1 MTIVY
6 ILIGVAVL
14 IILYAISLQRNLVGL
29 SERRLNALSSIGVQQ
44 QSRWDALTQL
54 AKTVKSYA
62 GHEADTLMN
71 VVSARGGNMPK
82 TPQEVEKDDNLF
94 QQAMREINVV
104 VESYPNLKAD
114 ALYGNL
120 MGDINRYEENV
131 RMARM
136 VYNDTTTKLNQ
147 AVKVFPASIFAGMFG
162 FKAEEYIQTPDT
174 KTEMPNLDI

>member
-1 MTIVY
+1 MTVLY
-6 ILIGVAVL
+6 IILGIAVL
-14 IILYAISLQRNLVGL
+14 IILYAISLQRRLVGL

-71 VVSARGGNMPK
+71 VVNARGGNMPK
-82 TPQEVEKDDNLF
+82 TAKEAEQNDNLF
-94 QQAMREINVV
+94 SQAMREINVV
-104 VESYPNLKAD
+104 VEAYPDLKAD
-114 ALYGNL
+114 SLYGNL

-131 RMARM
+131 RMSRM
-136 VYNDTTTKLNQ
+136 VYNDTTTMLNQ

-162 FKAEEYIQTPDT
+162 FKSEDYINTPQE